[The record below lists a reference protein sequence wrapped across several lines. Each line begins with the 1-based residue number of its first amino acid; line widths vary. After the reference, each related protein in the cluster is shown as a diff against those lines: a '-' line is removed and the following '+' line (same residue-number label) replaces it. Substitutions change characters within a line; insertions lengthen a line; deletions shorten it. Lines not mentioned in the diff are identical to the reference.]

1 MKWCMKETDS
11 TEEIARIDL
20 SDISCTMLQP
30 IQRTAALLLGFRE
43 VDSQDVV
50 HPWPDLCRIAISH
63 ASLGK
68 LCAPAGDVVDG

>member
-1 MKWCMKETDS
+1 
-11 TEEIARIDL
+11 
-20 SDISCTMLQP
+20 LQP

-50 HPWPDLCRIAISH
+50 HPWPDLCRNAISH